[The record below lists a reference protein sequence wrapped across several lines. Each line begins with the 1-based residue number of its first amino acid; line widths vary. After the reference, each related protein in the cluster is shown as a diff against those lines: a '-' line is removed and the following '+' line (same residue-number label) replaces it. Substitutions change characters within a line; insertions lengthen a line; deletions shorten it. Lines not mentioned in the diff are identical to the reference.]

1 VYIVVC
7 TDDTRTIFLK
17 QNSNEVSV
25 RSVFLLGILAA
36 EPCKRVISVE
46 GYVWFL
52 SILIACSWETLYFR
66 VGGGVH
72 LFCPSLKDTSDARK

>member
-1 VYIVVC
+1 MYIVVC

-52 SILIACSWETLYFR
+52 SILIACSTLYFF
-66 VGGGVH
+66 VLVVSII
-72 LFCPSLKDTSDARK
+72 FCPSSLKDTSDARK

>member
-1 VYIVVC
+1 MYIVVC

-36 EPCKRVISVE
+36 EPCKRVISVCVVSK
-46 GYVWFL
+46 YFNRVFNAIFFVL
-52 SILIACSWETLYFR
+52 VVSII
-66 VGGGVH
+66 
-72 LFCPSLKDTSDARK
+72 FCPSL